1 MFRNASLCIVC
12 CLAGGSSLAVAQ
24 RVAEPPVA
32 VVAADEASRHVGKEC
47 VVEMV
52 VAAARL
58 LADKEICF
66 LNSHEDH
73 RESDNFTAVIFRD
86 GLTRFAA
93 DGIKDPA
100 AHFRDKTIRVR
111 GRIEEHQGRPQIKVE
126 QPGQIEVV
134 EAEDVRAG
142 GIGD

>member
-1 MFRNASLCIVC
+1 MTAAVGHPTLRLVRCRIGRLALAPD
-12 CLAGGSSLAVAQ
+12 LEQERDRARGDRRAGGREVDRLEELA
-24 RVAEPPVA
+24 
-32 VVAADEASRHVGKEC
+32 D
-47 VVEMV
+47 
-52 VAAARL
+52 AARL